1 MKRPNKAMAL
11 TAKIV
16 VLAYVTVCPTAC
28 TIIKENI
35 DAPIDHAKAELL
47 VGETH
52 CSQALN
58 QLGPPAK
65 ISSLGN
71 GLAFLYEHTLTT
83 ENQLGINLET
93 QAVPWLRW
101 FKLVTARGKA
111 KRQALLLVFDEQGIL
126 QNQLFHEWDESLGGG
141 SSVQYF
147 VAVTRLL
154 DTSQFEDAIGPH
166 QWGFSLLRPLP
177 QTLNTRQSLDM
188 GTSGL
193 ELQAT
198 PTKVGQHSL
207 EMR

>member
-1 MKRPNKAMAL
+1 MKRPSNAMTL
-11 TAKIV
+11 TARII

-28 TIIKENI
+28 TIIKEKI
-35 DAPIDHAKAELL
+35 DAPIDHANAELL

-52 CSQALN
+52 YSQALN

-65 ISSLGN
+65 ASSLSN
-71 GLAFLYEHTLTT
+71 GLAFVYEHTLTT

-93 QAVPWLRW
+93 QALPWLRW
-101 FKLVTARGKA
+101 FKLTTARGEA
-111 KRQALLLVFDEQGIL
+111 KRQALLLVFDEHGIL
-126 QNQLFHEWDESLGGG
+126 QNQYFHEWDENLGGG
-141 SSVQYF
+141 SSVQGF
-147 VAVTRLL
+147 IAVARLL

-198 PTKVGQHSL
+198 PTKAGQHSL

>member
-1 MKRPNKAMAL
+1 MKRLNKAMTL
-11 TAKIV
+11 TAKIIA
-16 VLAYVTVCPTAC
+16 LAYVTVWPAGC
-28 TIIKENI
+28 TIIKEKI
-35 DAPIDHAKAELL
+35 DAPIDHAKVELR

-65 ISSLGN
+65 VSSLN
-71 GLAFLYEHTLTT
+71 HGLAFLYEHTLTT
-83 ENQLGINLET
+83 ENQLGLNLET
-93 QAVPWLRW
+93 QAIPWLRW
-101 FKLVTARGKA
+101 FKLTTARGKA

-126 QNQLFHEWDESLGGG
+126 KNQHFHEWGESLGGG
-141 SSVQYF
+141 SSIQGF
-147 VAVTRLL
+147 IAVARLL

-198 PTKVGQHSL
+198 PTKAGQHSL